1 MKMKMNNLEVREL
14 IERKRVNYY
23 EIANQLGIDRSTL
36 SRWLQTE
43 LTDERKAK
51 VIRAIK
57 SIKF

>member
-23 EIANQLGIDRSTL
+23 EIANELGIDRSTL

>member
-1 MKMKMNNLEVREL
+1 MKMKMNNLEIREL
-14 IERKRVNYY
+14 IERRRVNYY

-43 LTDERKAK
+43 LTDERKTRVLK
-51 VIRAIK
+51 AIK

>member
-23 EIANQLGIDRSTL
+23 EIANELGIDRSTL

-43 LTDERKAK
+43 LTDERKTK

>member
-1 MKMKMNNLEVREL
+1 MKMKMNNIEVRER

-43 LTDERKAK
+43 LTPERKARVLK
-51 VIRAIK
+51 AIK
-57 SIKF
+57 DIKF

>member
-1 MKMKMNNLEVREL
+1 MKMKMNNLEIREL

-23 EIANQLGIDRSTL
+23 EVATALGIDRSTL

-43 LTDERKAK
+43 LSDERRTR
-51 VIRAIK
+51 VIKAIK

>member
-1 MKMKMNNLEVREL
+1 MKSKLNNLEVREL

-23 EIANQLGIDRSTL
+23 EVATALGIDRSTL

-43 LTDERKAK
+43 LSEERKTK
-51 VIRAIK
+51 VLKAIR